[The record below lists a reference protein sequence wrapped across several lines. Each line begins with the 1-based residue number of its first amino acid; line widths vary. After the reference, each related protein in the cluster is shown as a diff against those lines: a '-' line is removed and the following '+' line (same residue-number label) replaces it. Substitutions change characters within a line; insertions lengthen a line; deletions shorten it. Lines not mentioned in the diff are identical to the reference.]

1 MIPESLLKDIK
12 KTLREKHDCGTQDQI
27 DKAMLRPNDFKDDE
41 GWLIVKL
48 GYRNPG
54 PRELVKRRLNRM
66 DAADLKVEHVH
77 ICGAEVLRDMTN
89 VARKDTILE
98 TLEKMVLSVEKRS
111 PPGWDKQARTNIN
124 QDSNSAVCKTT
135 LACTNLGFSSAMLT
149 IVMDVNTVTQS
160 VLISSLNIVNWTS
173 ARQGTW
179 RCDLPARFVDREQ
192 ITVQEL
198 MALRRMPHTIHDGH
212 HRN

>member
-98 TLEKMVLSVEKRS
+98 TLEKWYFLSRRGRRRDGTNKRAQTEIRTATV
-111 PPGWDKQARTNIN
+111 PCVKQLWRVQT
-124 QDSNSAVCKTT
+124 
-135 LACTNLGFSSAMLT
+135 LGFRQRCSLSSWM
-149 IVMDVNTVTQS
+149 
-160 VLISSLNIVNWTS
+160 
-173 ARQGTW
+173 
-179 RCDLPARFVDREQ
+179 
-192 ITVQEL
+192 
-198 MALRRMPHTIHDGH
+198 
-212 HRN
+212 